1 MRITSRMSPRFLL
14 AASLGICL
22 SACAVAPAAPV
33 AKSDGFDPQHLD
45 EYHLHRLDGT
55 QNCAKVRLCN
65 EPVTA
70 PATTDIAK
78 LGVTPDYESWP
89 QGAIP

>member
-1 MRITSRMSPRFLL
+1 M
-14 AASLGICL
+14 
-22 SACAVAPAAPV
+22 APTPV
-33 AKSDGFDPQHLD
+33 AKNDGFDPQHLD

-55 QNCAKVRLCN
+55 QNCAKVRQCN
-65 EPVTA
+65 ET
-70 PATTDIAK
+70 ATTDAVEVAR